1 MQDAWPYRIPGEY
14 ASGFG
19 HRLVRLGV
27 KAPRQSRTW
36 RHDLL
41 RSSAEALTRRDCS
54 SSPQEHGSSLAS
66 ASAHGTLLFR
76 LRPRAIRP
84 SSQWQSQRHSLG
96 HSARRRT
103 LFFQKIP
110 PISYHNWTPP
120 VENAK
125 PSPNLHVHFR
135 QYHSHPPILSTRP
148 AAPLSGGGRDGR
160 GDGGMLNIV

>member
-1 MQDAWPYRIPGEY
+1 MQDAGPYRIPGEY

-19 HRLVRLGV
+19 HRLVRLCV

-36 RHDLL
+36 RHDLAL
-41 RSSAEALTRRDCS
+41 RSSAAALTRRDS

-84 SSQWQSQRHSLG
+84 SSQSQSQRHSLG
-96 HSARRRT
+96 QSARRGT
-103 LFFQKIP
+103 LFFRKIP
-110 PISYHNWTPP
+110 PISHHNWTPP

-125 PSPNLHVHFR
+125 P
-135 QYHSHPPILSTRP
+135 PPAPPSISQPPTDPVQSTNR
-148 AAPLSGGGRDGR
+148 PLSGGGREGR
-160 GDGGMLNIV
+160 GDGVC

>member
-1 MQDAWPYRIPGEY
+1 MQDVWRYRIPGEY

-19 HRLVRLGV
+19 HRLGRLCV
-27 KAPRQSRTW
+27 KAPRQSHTW

-41 RSSAEALTRRDCS
+41 RSSAAALSRRDCS

-84 SSQWQSQRHSLG
+84 SSHWQSQRHPLG
-96 HSARRRT
+96 HCARRGT

-110 PISYHNWTPP
+110 PISHHNWSHQSRTRNRHQTSTCTSVNITATHRSCPLDQPP
-120 VENAK
+120 PCPE
-125 PSPNLHVHFR
+125 
-135 QYHSHPPILSTRP
+135 
-148 AAPLSGGGRDGR
+148 GEGREE
-160 GDGGMLNIV
+160 GMGVC

>member
-41 RSSAEALTRRDCS
+41 RSSAAALTRRDCS

-96 HSARRRT
+96 HSARRGT
-103 LFFQKIP
+103 LFFRKIP
-110 PISYHNWTPP
+110 PISHHNWTPP

-125 PSPNLHVHFR
+125 P
-135 QYHSHPPILSTRP
+135 PPALPSISQPPTDPVQSTNRP
-148 AAPLSGGGRDGR
+148 LVRRGKGGKR
-160 GDGGMLNIV
+160 GWIC